1 MIVFNSIKK
10 VVLRP
15 LGALGLVLVVML
27 LMSALSADLI
37 APYDYS
43 KVIIRDRFQTPSQ
56 DHLLGTDHLGRDLLS
71 RALIGG
77 QVAMKVAMICMSLS
91 LIFGIVLGMIAGI
104 GSKRVE
110 NVITLFFDVVRSF
123 PTIMFALA
131 VVTVFGPS
139 LKTVILVI
147 VVGYTTIYGRVTRTL
162 TMSLRG
168 SEYVLSAQSMGAS
181 TARVIFRH
189 IMPNIIGSL
198 LILASMD
205 VPLIITIEAG
215 LSFMGLGVR
224 PPTPSWGNILNDG
237 YIYINNTIWP
247 LIVGGVPII
256 LATLG
261 FTFLGET
268 LRDVFD
274 PKLEKKDVL

>member
-1 MIVFNSIKK
+1 MVVFDSIKK

-15 LGALGLVLVVML
+15 LGALGLVLVVIL

-43 KVIIRDRFQTPSQ
+43 KVKIRDRFQTPSRA
-56 DHLLGTDHLGRDLLS
+56 HLLGTDHLGRDLFS

-131 VVTVFGPS
+131 VVTIFGPS

-168 SEYVLSAQSMGAS
+168 SEYILCAQSLGAS

-189 IMPNIIGSL
+189 ILPNIIGSL
-198 LILASMD
+198 LILAAMD

-256 LATLG
+256 LTTLG

-274 PKLEKKDVL
+274 PKLEIKNI

>member
-1 MIVFNSIKK
+1 MVVFNSIKK

-43 KVIIRDRFQTPSQ
+43 KIIIRDRFQTPSR

-274 PKLEKKDVL
+274 PKLEKKNI

>member
-1 MIVFNSIKK
+1 MLVFNNIKK
-10 VVLRP
+10 VVSRP

-27 LMSALSADLI
+27 LVSAICADFI
-37 APYDYS
+37 APYDSS
-43 KVIIRDRFQTPSQ
+43 KIMVRDRFQTPSQ
-56 DHLLGTDHLGRDLLS
+56 AHLLGTDQLGRDLFS

-104 GSKRVE
+104 GSKRVD

-123 PTIMFALA
+123 PTIIFALA

-139 LKTVILVI
+139 VKTIILVI
-147 VVGYTTIYGRVTRTL
+147 VIGYSTIYGRVTRTL
-162 TMSLRG
+162 TMSLRS
-168 SEYVLSAQSMGAS
+168 SEYVLAAQSMGAS
-181 TARVIFRH
+181 TARVIFSH
-189 IMPNIIGSL
+189 ILPNIIGSL

-237 YIYINNTIWP
+237 YIYINNTMWP
-247 LIVGGVPII
+247 LIAGGAPII
-256 LATLG
+256 LTTLG

-274 PKLEKKDVL
+274 PKLEKMNL

>member
-1 MIVFNSIKK
+1 MLVFNNIKK

-27 LMSALSADLI
+27 LVSALSADFI

-43 KVIIRDRFQTPSQ
+43 KIMVRDRFQTPSQ
-56 DHLLGTDHLGRDLLS
+56 AHLLGTDHLGRDLFS

-104 GSKRVE
+104 GSKRVD
-110 NVITLFFDVVRSF
+110 NVITLFFDVARSF
-123 PTIMFALA
+123 PTIIFALA
-131 VVTVFGPS
+131 VVAVFGPS
-139 LKTVILVI
+139 VKTVILVI
-147 VVGYTTIYGRVTRTL
+147 VIGYTTIYGRVTRTL
-162 TMSLRG
+162 TMSLR
-168 SEYVLSAQSMGAS
+168 SNEYVLCAQSMGAS
-181 TARVIFRH
+181 TGRVIFSH

-237 YIYINNTIWP
+237 YIYINNTMWP
-247 LIVGGVPII
+247 LIAGGVPII
-256 LATLG
+256 LTTLG

-274 PKLEKKDVL
+274 PKLEKKNL